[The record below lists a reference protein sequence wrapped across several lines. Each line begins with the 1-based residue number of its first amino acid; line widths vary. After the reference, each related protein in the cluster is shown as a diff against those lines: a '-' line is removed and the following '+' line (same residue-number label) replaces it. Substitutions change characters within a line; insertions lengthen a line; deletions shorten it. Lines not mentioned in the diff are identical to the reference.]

1 MKAMFAYEHKFCRDE
16 SGKYYSPGHF
26 PYRLWQR
33 YLEVFDELVV
43 VGRVRKMLPWEKIES
58 MDLSNGPKVS
68 FVEVPSIS
76 NPWSMLFAHREAERK
91 IREALVDCDALIVRT
106 SAIGLLAS
114 RIAEKLHKPWAV
126 EVVGCAFDAM
136 WHHGSLQGKLYAPFA
151 AYEIRKMIHKAPY
164 ALYVTQKFLQNR
176 YPCQGH
182 AVGCS
187 DVQLGKM
194 DQEILEKRLRKI
206 DQAKPVFKIG
216 LIGSLVHSHKGIET
230 ALKALGMIRDRMP
243 AFEFNILGGG
253 DPQRW
258 REAAKYYGV
267 DSQTVFCGILTSG
280 AAVNSWLDEVDLYI
294 QPSLVEGLPRA
305 LVEAMSRGCP
315 ALGSNVGGIPE
326 LLDTECLH
334 KPGDAGALARNLE
347 TAINDKPWQ
356 ASQAAINFHKA
367 TAFESEAL
375 HDIRQKFWLDFRTYC
390 KNTSAAASDET
401 RRSSYAL
408 TRKTIP

>member
-16 SGKYYSPGHF
+16 NGMYYSPGHF

-43 VGRVRKMLPWEKIES
+43 VGRVRKMQPWEKIES

-91 IREALVDCDALIVRT
+91 IQESLVNCDALIVRT

-136 WHHGSLQGKLYAPFA
+136 WHHGSWQGKVYAPFA

-182 AVGCS
+182 SVGCS
-187 DVQLGKM
+187 DVHLGKM
-194 DQEILEKRLRKI
+194 DQEILERRLKKI
-206 DQAKPVFKIG
+206 DQPQAILKIG
-216 LIGSLVHSHKGIET
+216 LIGSLVHSHKGIKT
-230 ALKALGMIRDRMP
+230 ALKALGMIRDRLP
-243 AFEFNILGGG
+243 DFEFNILGGG
-253 DPQRW
+253 DQQKW
-258 REAAKYYGV
+258 RDAAKYYGV
-267 DSQTVFCGILTSG
+267 ASQTVFCGILTSG
-280 AAVNSWLDEVDLYI
+280 AAVNSWLDEMDLYI

-315 ALGSNVGGIPE
+315 ALGSSVGGIPE

-334 KPGDAGALARNLE
+334 QPGDAGALARKMENV
-347 TAINDKPWQ
+347 INDRQWL
-356 ASQAAINFHKA
+356 ARQAAINFHKA
-367 TAFESEAL
+367 TAFESQTL
-375 HDIRQKFWLDFRTYC
+375 HYIRQGFWLDFITYC
-390 KNTSAAASDET
+390 QNNSETTRDEI
-401 RRSSYAL
+401 RQSSYAL
-408 TRKTIP
+408 ARKTIP